1 MHRVCVFAGRIGLRP
16 AQNGAY
22 EFANPTKNSPTTHR
36 GDDYFEVYSPV
47 YTSQYGQVNWDGFS
61 VKLPQEIVDAWENRT
76 MNIVGYEFDAI
87 RKVGGGACVN
97 NITAHSSCEETSL
110 KAYEQYNHHYGNSV
124 SGKGTKMIKDPVPK
138 QPFEIDPMMA
148 SAVRSRISSGAGALG
163 WAFPAMGKSSATPAS
178 SARSIYAATGLLVP
192 R

>member
-1 MHRVCVFAGRIGLRP
+1 VCRPAVRLLGGLP

-22 EFANPTKNSPTTHR
+22 AFANPTKNSPTTHR

-61 VKLPQEIVDAWENRT
+61 IKLPQEIVDTWENRT

-138 QPFEIDPMMA
+138 QPFEIDPLEHMM
-148 SAVRSRISSGAGALG
+148 GFTGNYPGPFFLG
-163 WAFPAMGKSSATPAS
+163 LF
-178 SARSIYAATGLLVP
+178 
-192 R
+192 